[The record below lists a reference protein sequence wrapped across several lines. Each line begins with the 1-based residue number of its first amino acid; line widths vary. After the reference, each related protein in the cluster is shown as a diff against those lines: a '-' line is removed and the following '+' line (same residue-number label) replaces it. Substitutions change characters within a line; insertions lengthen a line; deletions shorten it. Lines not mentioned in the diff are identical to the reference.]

1 MSKKPIILGI
11 ESSCDETAV
20 SIITE
25 NKRGIPTILSSII
38 SSQIDIHKEFGGV
51 VPELAARSHIEKIDL
66 ITKKAIDE
74 SGVKLEDVDAIAA
87 TAGPGLIVCLSVG
100 LSFGK
105 AIASSLNKPFIA
117 VNHLEG
123 HALSPRL
130 NSKLDYPYLLLL
142 ISGGHTQFL
151 SVHGLGKYKRL
162 GTTIDDAVG
171 EAFDKTAKML
181 GIEFPGGPQI
191 EEYAKKGN
199 PDKYQLP
206 KPIFH
211 KGGCNLSFAGLKT
224 VVLRIVKQMKTN
236 QEKYDLAASFQKTI
250 EEILY
255 KKSKVAFK
263 EFKNING
270 DRDNTFVVAG
280 GVAANKKIRE
290 VLAKLCEE
298 ENFKGIF
305 PPINLCGDNA
315 AMIAM
320 IGLEKFKIKKFD
332 NLHYPAK
339 PRWALDEE
347 AKFLKGAGVKL

>member
-1 MSKKPIILGI
+1 MNKKPIILGI
-11 ESSCDETAV
+11 ESSCDETAA
-20 SIITE
+20 SIISE
-25 NKRGIPTILSSII
+25 NELGIPTILSNIV
-38 SSQIDIHKEFGGV
+38 SSQVEVHKEFGGV

-74 SGVKLEDVDAIAA
+74 SGIKIGEIDAIAS

-105 AIASSLNKPFIA
+105 AMASSLNKPFIA

-123 HALSPRL
+123 HALSPKL
-130 NSKLDYPYLLLL
+130 NSELEYPYLLLL

-151 SVHGLGKYKRL
+151 SVQGLGKYKRL

-171 EAFDKTAKML
+171 EAFDKTAKLL

-191 EEYAKKGN
+191 EIYAKKGN
-199 PDKYQLP
+199 PSKYELP

-224 VVLRIVKQMKTN
+224 AVLKISKQIKTD
-236 QEKYDLAASFQKTI
+236 QEKYDLAASFQKTV

-255 KKSKVAFK
+255 KKSKIAFE
-263 EFKNING
+263 EFQKINK
-270 DRDNTFVVAG
+270 DIENKFVVAG
-280 GVAANKKIRE
+280 GVAANKRIRE
-290 VLAKLCEE
+290 VLEHLCQE
-298 ENFKGIF
+298 KGFEAIF

-320 IGLEKFKIKKFD
+320 VGLEKFKLNQFSELD
-332 NLHYPAK
+332 HPAM
-339 PRWALDEE
+339 PRWALDED
-347 AKFLKGAGVKL
+347 AAFLKGAGVKL